1 MTVTT
6 RDPLIP
12 PLVAQAIELAQ
23 RSDFSA
29 HGVRAMAG
37 SIGQIWQLAKPI
49 WAVIS
54 PAD

>member
-23 RSDFSA
+23 RSNVSV
-29 HGVRAMAG
+29 HGMRAMAG
-37 SIGQIWQLAKPI
+37 LAGQGWQL
-49 WAVIS
+49 
-54 PAD
+54 